1 MSKVQVRNC
10 LVNLK
15 KVERKLAEQAVKAAA
30 IEEKKFYSEAMIQ
43 VSEVI
48 HDMKNQLVQEDIS
61 KQS

>member
-1 MSKVQVRNC
+1 MSNVQVRDC

-15 KVERKLAEQAVKAAA
+15 KVERQLAEQAVKATA

-48 HDMKNQLVQEDIS
+48 HEMKNQMMQEDIAG
-61 KQS
+61 Q